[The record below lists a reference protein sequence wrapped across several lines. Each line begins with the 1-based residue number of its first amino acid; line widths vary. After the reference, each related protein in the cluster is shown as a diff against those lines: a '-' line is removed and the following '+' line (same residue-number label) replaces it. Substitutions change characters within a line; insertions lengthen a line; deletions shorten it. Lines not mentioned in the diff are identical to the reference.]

1 MALREN
7 DVNYSVSNEE
17 IKKLSEQAQKYTEK
31 LSLVFDECHKVIVG
45 QQDALEKILI
55 SIIADGHILL
65 ESVPGLAK
73 TLMVKTMAQIF
84 DVNQVRIQFT
94 PDLLPADIVGT
105 KIYKS
110 ASGSFVTQK
119 GPIFHNFVLADEI
132 NRAPPK
138 VQSALLEVMQER
150 NVTIHGD
157 TFELKKPFLV
167 LATQNPIE
175 NEGTYKLPEAQVDR
189 FALKIIID
197 YPSKQEELE
206 IIERNSSGQSNLVQP
221 IISPDEILEIQK
233 FNEQIYADKVITEYI
248 ADIVNATRNPK
259 DYDLD
264 LENMIEFGASPR
276 ASIWLM
282 RTAKANALLNGR
294 GFIIPEDVK
303 AVAHE
308 VLRHRIILTFEAE
321 ANGITSD
328 KVIDFVLEKITT
340 P

>member
-17 IKKLSEQAQKYTEK
+17 IKKLNEQAQKYAEK
-31 LSLVFDECHKVIVG
+31 LSLVFDEAHKVIVG
-45 QQDALEKILI
+45 QQDALQKILI
-55 SIIADGHILL
+55 SIVSDGHILL

-110 ASGSFVTQK
+110 ASGTFVTQK

-189 FALKIIID
+189 FALKILID

-321 ANGITSD
+321 ANGITPD